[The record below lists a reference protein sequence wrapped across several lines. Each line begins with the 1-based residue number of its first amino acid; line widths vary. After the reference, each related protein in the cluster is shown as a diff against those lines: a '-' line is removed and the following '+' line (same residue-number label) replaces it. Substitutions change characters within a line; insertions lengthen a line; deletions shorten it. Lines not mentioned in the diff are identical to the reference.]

1 VNSWRAKSSPAF
13 HRDFAELAEKKAL
26 RDDTFEARTWLK
38 TKCLNR
44 EEFVVVGWSDPEGRW
59 PRIGALL
66 LGYYTPDG
74 KLVYAVRAGTG
85 MPDAEFERLWQRQ
98 ASHRGTP
105 TPIVT
110 KHRNNYP
117 LAGIR
122 PGRKEEAIN
131 EAADGFRSARPTA
144 TNALVG
150 SRPVS
155 SVIGMPPSI
164 PLKLQLSDPSRTVGA
179 SSRWTEMGARKSRS
193 ECEAE

>member
-1 VNSWRAKSSPAF
+1 LLIVNSWRAKSSPASHPVLTGDTRGGRDWPDRDRL

-150 SRPVS
+150 SRPAS
-155 SVIGMPPSI
+155 SVNRNAAVK
-164 PLKLQLSDPSRTVGA
+164 PL
-179 SSRWTEMGARKSRS
+179 
-193 ECEAE
+193 